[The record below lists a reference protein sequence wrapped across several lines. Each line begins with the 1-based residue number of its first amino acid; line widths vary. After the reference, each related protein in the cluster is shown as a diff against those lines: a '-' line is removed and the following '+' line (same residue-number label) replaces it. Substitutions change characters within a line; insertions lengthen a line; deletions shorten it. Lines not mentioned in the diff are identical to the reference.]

1 MSEELIDHLS
11 DDGIDDRNNDRIDD
25 LLGTAKTIAIVG
37 ISNKPERDSYKVA
50 EYLQKHGYKIVAVN
64 PHQAGNTILGE
75 HCYPS
80 LEEAQRQTSLSIDI
94 VDCFRKSE
102 DIPAILTEA
111 VAVKAAALWM
121 QLGIVNETAANQA
134 RAAGLEVVMD
144 KCTKIE
150 HKRLHNIVE

>member
-1 MSEELIDHLS
+1 MSDVLIDHLL
-11 DDGIDDRNNDRIDD
+11 N
-25 LLGTAKTIAIVG
+25 TAKTIAIVG

-50 EYLQKHGYKIVAVN
+50 EYLQKHGYRILAVN
-64 PHQAGNTILGE
+64 PLQAGNSILGLQ
-75 HCYPS
+75 CYPT
-80 LEEAQRQTSLSIDI
+80 LAVAQQETGLSIDI

-102 DIPAILTEA
+102 DIPAILTDA
-111 VAVKAAALWM
+111 MAVKAAALWM
-121 QLGIVNETAANQA
+121 QLGISNETAAIEA